1 MRILQT
7 AAEPPRLEAY
17 LSYIDYEMTHDDP
30 ARIQNIFERALQ
42 ENCLNSELWLK
53 YAKYLVSSKFSFKRE
68 GKSYPELWTCFLSY
82 IILCTCFTLFHFI
95 LFLEGSQETTGWD
108 FSLRNVREICQKLSV
123 VFPVVAEICS
133 GYGEISQTSERNQR

>member
-1 MRILQT
+1 MWILQT

-68 GKSYPELWTCFLSY
+68 GKFL
-82 IILCTCFTLFHFI
+82 TLNYEH
-95 LFLEGSQETTGWD
+95 
-108 FSLRNVREICQKLSV
+108 
-123 VFPVVAEICS
+123 VF
-133 GYGEISQTSERNQR
+133 